1 MEEAIE
7 KADALIEALP
17 YIQDFQGKLV
27 VIKFGGSVMRD
38 REVFEGILEDI
49 AFLATVGVRPVVV
62 HGGGARISREM
73 EERGLEPT
81 FAHGHRITDEQSL
94 EVAAE
99 VLNRTAAEI
108 VDGIE
113 RFNAP
118 ADNLF
123 EDRETPVTAAKKY
136 LEEDGEEVDLGFV
149 GEVKSVDRETF
160 LSRARE
166 GRVPV
171 MPPLGRNEGGQLYNI
186 NADTAAAAVAV
197 ALKAEKL
204 VLLSDVHGIM
214 SDPDDPDS
222 LLSTIDEEQ
231 AERLI
236 SEGKIEG
243 GMRPKVRACVDTLEG
258 GVHKAHIIDGHLPH
272 SLLLEIFTRRGVGT
286 QLVE

>member
-1 MEEAIE
+1 MEEAIQ

-17 YIQDFQGKLV
+17 YIQDFQGKII
-27 VIKFGGSVMRD
+27 VIKFGGSAMQD
-38 REVFEGILEDI
+38 REVFDGILEDV

-73 EERGLEPT
+73 EKRGLQPT
-81 FAHGHRITDEQSL
+81 FTHGHRVTNEQSL

-99 VLNRTAAEI
+99 VLNGTADEIAE
-108 VDGIE
+108 GIE
-113 RFNAP
+113 RFGAP

-123 EDRETPVTAAKKY
+123 EERETAVTARKKY
-136 LEEDGEEVDLGFV
+136 LQDAGEEVDLGFV
-149 GEVKSVDRETF
+149 GEVASIDTDVFFDSTG
-160 LSRARE
+160 A

-171 MPPLGRNEGGQLYNI
+171 MPPLGRDSEGQLYNI
-186 NADTAAAAVAV
+186 NADTAAAATAV
-197 ALKAEKL
+197 ALEAEKL

-236 SEGKIEG
+236 SEGIIQG
-243 GMRPKVRACVDTLEG
+243 GMLPKVRACMDTLNG
-258 GVHKAHIIDGHLPH
+258 GVHKAHIVDGHLPH

-286 QLVE
+286 QIVE